1 MNRIRRIRRMCE
13 RLPHKLHF
21 NFGAFLATAYKSTE
35 FQQTRR
41 RRQLLGS
48 PPDSL
53 RLRVAPGGSWWL
65 LLLRALPHGAC
76 SPRPPR
82 DPFTAEGQ
90 ARPLAIL
97 KFQFN
102 YIERGP
108 DLRPMSPQNELSL
121 WFKKSQPH
129 HPNTPP

>member
-41 RRQLLGS
+41 RRQLLAS

-53 RLRVAPGGSWWL
+53 RLRVAPGGSCSCGL
-65 LLLRALPHGAC
+65 FLMVLVPPALPAIPSQLRA
-76 SPRPPR
+76 RP
-82 DPFTAEGQ
+82 GQ
-90 ARPLAIL
+90 ATR
-97 KFQFN
+97 N
-102 YIERGP
+102 IEI
-108 DLRPMSPQNELSL
+108 SI
-121 WFKKSQPH
+121 
-129 HPNTPP
+129 